1 MTRSHFPDTTIVREA
16 PVPQQTLDVTDQISR
31 VADRLA
37 AD

>member
-1 MTRSHFPDTTIVREA
+1 
-16 PVPQQTLDVTDQISR
+16 VPQQTLDVTDQISR